1 DNTTDLHWR
10 KSTFTDNGQCFEVA
24 EDGDEILVRNSNRP
38 EAGTIPFTRGEL
50 AAWVAG
56 CKAGEFDDL
65 A

>member
-1 DNTTDLHWR
+1 METTMKWR
-10 KSTFTDNGQCFEVA
+10 KSSYTNDNSCVEVA
-24 EDGDEILVRNSNRP
+24 EHGGAILVRNSNHPDAGTVEFTRP
-38 EAGTIPFTRGEL
+38 EF